1 MADKATFISELATL
15 VKKHLSP
22 TKLNFKDIM
31 LPDGSTL
38 RYEGDMPMVQMPVTI
53 LQPDGTE
60 LPAPDAIYEMEDGAT
75 IEVIDGIIVTV
86 TPPVA
91 EAEVESKDKEKG
103 MPTTPHERKSVV

>member
-38 RYEGDMPMVQMPVTI
+38 RYEGDMPMEQ
-53 LQPDGTE
+53 L
-60 LPAPDAIYEMEDGAT
+60 
-75 IEVIDGIIVTV
+75 
-86 TPPVA
+86 
-91 EAEVESKDKEKG
+91 SKLLKA
-103 MPTTPHERKSVV
+103 SL